1 MNAQEVDLA
10 HLNTLSVD
18 YHANWDARD
27 KARKF
32 AFATN
37 TDDPFLVVV
46 RWREGPFEEGNRVIE
61 AELAICVFH
70 IVLCEQVVHLFSLR
84 WVLERDSA
92 PFITSWK
99 GLSLNLHL
107 IDCLGFDGTIELV
120 IIEALEVL
128 RNWLGG
134 PELVLHQEWDSLS
147 QLLDSV
153 LILVFRSLFLE
164 LSQELQ
170 AIFSACDWVA

>member
-1 MNAQEVDLA
+1 M
-10 HLNTLSVD
+10 
-18 YHANWDARD
+18 
-27 KARKF
+27 
-32 AFATN
+32 
-37 TDDPFLVVV
+37 
-46 RWREGPFEEGNRVIE
+46 
-61 AELAICVFH
+61 
-70 IVLCEQVVHLFSLR
+70 LCEQVVHLFSLR
-84 WVLERDSA
+84 WVLEGDSA

-120 IIEALEVL
+120 FIEALEVL
-128 RNWLGG
+128 RDWLGG
-134 PELVLHQEWDSLS
+134 PELVLHQKWDSLS